1 MITLLINWSRR
12 ALYRFLYLQIT
23 LIISVFMNVYSFIFN
38 HPDFKY
44 LFMHSDQVDSPS
56 SPLLFQYLKSLLNY
70 FLIYDMKTLYIN
82 CEK

>member
-1 MITLLINWSRR
+1 
-12 ALYRFLYLQIT
+12 
-23 LIISVFMNVYSFIFN
+23 MNVYSFIFN